1 MKKIIDLK
9 ETIAKKKEQ
18 EAINFLRPY
27 YAGTDFEKEAIL
39 QIKNAYKNQKEYRS
53 N

>member
-18 EAINFLRPY
+18 EAVPVKKEEF
-27 YAGTDFEKEAIL
+27 YAKIDDPSDTTA
-39 QIKNAYKNQKEYRS
+39 
-53 N
+53 